1 MAVNSERHPP
11 TNDGP
16 VHQGT
21 PHSNDKAHAAEGNTT
36 HWPVSPAWQQFAETT
51 HRRTGRVMWSYRAQ
65 QQSAP
70 HGSVA
75 PFREQPLSWGP
86 TGDKPRGATWSQ
98 ALPSTGTSL
107 SPCPLRP
114 LSGQTAA
121 PAPTPVSLATAQ
133 ASGATQAPKD
143 VNLTPAPDLPVT
155 KSSSFEKQKSPW
167 PSPGIQ
173 WAATSPLHR
182 EAPSLPGRFT

>member
-1 MAVNSERHPP
+1 
-11 TNDGP
+11 
-16 VHQGT
+16 
-21 PHSNDKAHAAEGNTT
+21 
-36 HWPVSPAWQQFAETT
+36 
-51 HRRTGRVMWSYRAQ
+51 MWSYRAQ

-86 TGDKPRGATWSQ
+86 TGDKPRGATCSQ

-182 EAPSLPGRFT
+182 EAPSLPGRSPELRDHPGDRTRWESEEGGRAQEQMCQAVVPPGP